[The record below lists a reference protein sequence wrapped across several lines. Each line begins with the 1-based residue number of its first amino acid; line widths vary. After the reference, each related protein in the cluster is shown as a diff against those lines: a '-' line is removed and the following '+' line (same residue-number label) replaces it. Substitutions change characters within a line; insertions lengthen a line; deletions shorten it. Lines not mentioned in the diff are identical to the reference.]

1 MFADSAHTSWRLTI
15 HEGRKHQ
22 VRRMCEAVGHPVR
35 SLRRVRFGPLELG
48 RLAEGRSRRLLPAE
62 VEALRH
68 AVERQGRGAG
78 EVA

>member
-1 MFADSAHTSWRLTI
+1 
-15 HEGRKHQ
+15 
-22 VRRMCEAVGHPVR
+22 MCEAVGHPVR

-62 VEALRH
+62 VEALRR